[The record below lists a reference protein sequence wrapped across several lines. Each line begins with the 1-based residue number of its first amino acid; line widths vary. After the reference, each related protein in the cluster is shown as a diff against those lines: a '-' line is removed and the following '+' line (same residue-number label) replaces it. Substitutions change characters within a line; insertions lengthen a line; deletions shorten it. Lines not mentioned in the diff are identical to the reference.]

1 MIADASSAAHVAPFG
16 QPAARLRGLWGGAI
30 TERSGFVAVPMSLLK
45 LQSKLGLD
53 PVDLGVLVNL
63 LGYRWTSEAGVFPRN
78 SIISKRMGVSERT
91 VQRST
96 QKMIKLGLIARSLD
110 DEGRRVLKLDPLVAQ
125 VAKLTPSTEW
135 RADALNDDV

>member
-1 MIADASSAAHVAPFG
+1 MIAETTSTAQVVPVA
-16 QPAARLRGLWGGAI
+16 QPAARLRGLWGDAI

-53 PVDLGVLVNL
+53 PVDLGVVVNL

-78 SIISKRMGVSERT
+78 SIIAKRMGVSERT

-96 QKMIKLGLIARSLD
+96 QKMIKLGLITRTLD
-110 DEGRRVLKLDPLVAQ
+110 VEGRRVLKLDTLVAL